1 MHLTSKQIKVLKQL
15 SRFEE
20 PINATTVYHPRLLI
34 TLAEHGL
41 VKMTVEITDKG
52 LDHTLA

>member
-1 MHLTSKQIKVLKQL
+1 MDLTRKQIKVLKQL

-41 VKMTVEITDKG
+41 VRMTVEITDQG
-52 LDHTLA
+52 RDQTLP

>member
-1 MHLTSKQIKVLKQL
+1 MHLTNKQITVLKQL
-15 SRFEE
+15 GRFDE
-20 PINATTVYHPRLLI
+20 PINATTVWHPQLLG

-52 LDHTLA
+52 REHISS

>member
-1 MHLTSKQIKVLKQL
+1 MHLTGKQIKVLKQL
-15 SRFEE
+15 GRFDE
-20 PINATTVYHPRLLI
+20 PINATTVYNSRLLV

-52 LDHTLA
+52 REHISS